1 MNANYIFAFAVGIGV
16 VAGLR
21 AMIAPMV
28 VSCAA
33 YFGWLSLQSSPLAL
47 MGSIIAVAIFSLLA
61 IGELI
66 ADLLPWTPKR
76 TLPAPLIVRL
86 LMGALCGACLC
97 ASVSQSLP
105 IGAVLGAIGGGVGA
119 FAGYE
124 IRRRLVSAL
133 NIKDIF
139 IALAEDLIAI
149 GLACFLV
156 SR

>member
-1 MNANYIFAFAVGIGV
+1 MNTNYIFAFAVGIGV

-21 AMIAPMV
+21 AMTAPAA
-28 VSCAA
+28 VSYAA
-33 YFGWLSLQSSPLAL
+33 YFGWLSLQNSPLAM
-47 MGSIIAVAIFSLLA
+47 MGSIIAVATFSLLA

-76 TLPAPLIVRL
+76 TTPAPLIVRF

-97 ASVSQSLP
+97 ASASQAP
-105 IGAVLGAIGGGVGA
+105 AIGAVLGGMGGMIGA
-119 FAGYE
+119 FGGYE
-124 IRRRLVSAL
+124 TRRRLVGAL

-139 IALAEDLIAI
+139 IALSEDLIAI

-156 SR
+156 FR